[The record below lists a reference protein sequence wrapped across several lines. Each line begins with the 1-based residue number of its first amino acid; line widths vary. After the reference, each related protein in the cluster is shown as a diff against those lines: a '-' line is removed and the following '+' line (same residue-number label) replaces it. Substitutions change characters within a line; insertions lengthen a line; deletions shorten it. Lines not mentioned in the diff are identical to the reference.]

1 LSPFITKTQTSIQT
15 SKEDLDRCVAAHE
28 VRNDKYRHAK
38 PQADFQPSPLLA
50 VIQGSFPFYP
60 DTKNVDLQPSNFTEP
75 GCAVIEK
82 Y

>member
-38 PQADFQPSPLLA
+38 PQADFQPSPLA
-50 VIQGSFPFYP
+50 VAQGSFPFYLDKKTLTFNLPISQNP
-60 DTKNVDLQPSNFTEP
+60 DVPS
-75 GCAVIEK
+75 
-82 Y
+82 